1 MFRTLYRRIAAVLFL
16 LVCLIGLVVYQLV
29 IYSAEMYQQELTQK
43 LNAALAR
50 QIVNEEPLLSKQQV
64 NQKNLQSLFHWLMVI
79 NPAIEVYLLDRNGRI
94 LAFSAPEGHIKRK
107 QVSLAPIRAYLSGDN
122 QYPLLGDDPRGL
134 SRQKVFSV
142 AEISGNDTPAGYLY
156 VILEGEAFDSA
167 TEMVRGSYILSFAT
181 TGLGIGL
188 LLALAAG
195 LTAFAFLTRRLR
207 TLSRIMR
214 GYGTTNGKRATAADP
229 SMRYP
234 SPAQPRDEIDQ
245 LGLTFNQM
253 AERIDQ
259 QLEALKQTDTKR
271 REMIANVSHDLRT
284 PLTSLHGYLETL
296 LLKDETLSASE
307 RKKYLQIAT
316 TQSTQLNQLISELF
330 ELAKLDS
337 SETLL
342 NIEPFSLA
350 ELVQDMVHKFSIR
363 AESRNIQLHTD
374 LSSELPF
381 AYGDIALIQ
390 RVLDNLIENAL
401 RYTPAGGRIT
411 LSLSRD
417 TDNIT
422 VKVAD
427 TGRGIPAH
435 EIPHIFDRFYRL
447 QKSRAQ
453 NEFSNEHHAG
463 LGLAIVKRIIDLH
476 GGTILAR
483 SQPDL
488 GTVFSFEL
496 PAYHYT

>member
-1 MFRTLYRRIAAVLFL
+1 M
-16 LVCLIGLVVYQLV
+16 
-29 IYSAEMYQQELTQK
+29 
-43 LNAALAR
+43 N
-50 QIVNEEPLLSKQQV
+50 
-64 NQKNLQSLFHWLMVI
+64 
-79 NPAIEVYLLDRNGRI
+79 
-94 LAFSAPEGHIKRK
+94 
-107 QVSLAPIRAYLSGDN
+107 
-122 QYPLLGDDPRGL
+122 
-134 SRQKVFSV
+134 RQKVFSV
-142 AEISGNDTPAGYLY
+142 AEIPGDDSPAGYLY

-207 TLSRIMR
+207 TLTRVMR
-214 GYGTTNGKRATAADP
+214 GYGETDTQGNSETASLA
-229 SMRYP
+229 RYP
-234 SPAQPRDEIDQ
+234 EPAQPRDEIDQ

-259 QLEALKQTDTKR
+259 QLEALKQTDAKR

-296 LLKDETLSASE
+296 LLKGETLSASE

-316 TQSTQLNQLISELF
+316 AQSTQLNRLIGELF

-350 ELVQDMVHKFSIR
+350 ELVQDMAHTFSIK
-363 AESRNIQLHTD
+363 AEKQNIQLRTEH
-374 LSSELPF
+374 SGNLPF

-401 RYTPAGGRIT
+401 RYTPAGGCIT
-411 LSLSRD
+411 LSLNSD
-417 TDNIT
+417 SDHIM

-427 TGRGIPAH
+427 TGQGIPVE

-453 NEFSNEHHAG
+453 NKTGNEQHAG

-476 GGTILAR
+476 GGAIRAQSR
-483 SQPDL
+483 PDH
-488 GTVFSFEL
+488 GAEFSFAL
-496 PAYHYT
+496 PIYRYV

>member
-1 MFRTLYRRIAAVLFL
+1 
-16 LVCLIGLVVYQLV
+16 
-29 IYSAEMYQQELTQK
+29 
-43 LNAALAR
+43 
-50 QIVNEEPLLSKQQV
+50 
-64 NQKNLQSLFHWLMVI
+64 MVI

-94 LAFSAPEGHIKRK
+94 LAFSAPEGRVKRK
-107 QVSLAPIRAYLSGDN
+107 QVSLAPIRAYLGGGT

-134 SRQKVFSV
+134 NRQKVFSV
-142 AEISGNDTPAGYLY
+142 AEIPGDDTPAGYLY

-181 TGLGIGL
+181 TGLGLGL
-188 LLALAAG
+188 LLALATG

-207 TLSRIMR
+207 ILTRVMR
-214 GYGTTNGKRATAADP
+214 GYGEPDKQGNSETASSA
-229 SMRYP
+229 RYP
-234 SPAQPRDEIDQ
+234 EPARPRDEIDQ

-259 QLEALKQTDTKR
+259 QLEALKQTDAKR

-296 LLKDETLSASE
+296 LLKGETLPASE

-316 TQSTQLNQLISELF
+316 TQSTQLNQLIGELF

-350 ELVQDMVHKFSIR
+350 ELVQDMAHKFSIK
-363 AESRNIQLHTD
+363 AEQQNIQLHTD
-374 LSSELPF
+374 YSGELPF

-411 LSLSRD
+411 LSLNSD
-417 TDNIT
+417 SDHIT

-427 TGRGIPAH
+427 TGRGIPAE

-453 NEFSNEHHAG
+453 NETSNEQHAG

-476 GGTILAR
+476 GGAILAQSR
-483 SQPDL
+483 PDH
-488 GTVFSFEL
+488 GAEFSFAL
-496 PAYHYT
+496 PVYRYA